1 MDIAAVVGPD
11 AGSVMASALASLQ
24 GRPAQRLRVQ
34 AVLAVSA
41 QLIRGAGGMIE
52 PAGLDRLMRDRRK
65 LLRELRNG
73 ISGERELGCFEAMQ
87 AAVEESDRA
96 LRRIME
102 HVGPCANRT
111 VTGA

>member
-1 MDIAAVVGPD
+1 M
-11 AGSVMASALASLQ
+11 SSALSSLQ
-24 GRPAQRLRVQ
+24 ARPAQRLRVQ

-52 PAGLDRLMRDRRK
+52 PDSLDRLMAERHK

-73 ISGERELGCFEAMQ
+73 IHCDGELGCFEAMQ

-102 HVGPCANRT
+102 HVDSCAGRA